1 MHDALSVKIVSFPKL
16 GEEEEEVHQTSVFY
30 REIQMST
37 AASDHSFKSTTTL
50 LACNFCGKI
59 INFFASK
66 EQNLFI
72 LRYTFLTFQHQLR
85 HVF

>member
-50 LACNFCGKI
+50 LACKFCGKI
-59 INFFASK
+59 INFFAGK
-66 EQNLFI
+66 QANNKIYLYLYF
-72 LRYTFLTFQHQLR
+72 
-85 HVF
+85 